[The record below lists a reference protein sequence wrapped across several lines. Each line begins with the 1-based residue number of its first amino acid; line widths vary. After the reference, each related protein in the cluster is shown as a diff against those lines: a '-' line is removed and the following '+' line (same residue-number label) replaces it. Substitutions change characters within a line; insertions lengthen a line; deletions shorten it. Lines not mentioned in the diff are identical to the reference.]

1 MISKVEKNI
10 KGFLFDLDGTFY
22 VSNKIIKSANKTIKW
37 LDENNID
44 YVFLT
49 NTTTKSRETLCK
61 HLNKIGLKI
70 NKKKIITANY
80 AGSLF
85 LENHPNSTYEL
96 ILNDEAKKDYKKSRI
111 NKNDPDF
118 IVIGDIDNNWDFQI
132 MNDIFNKVM
141 DGSKIIALHR
151 GKYFQINSGLRIDTG
166 AFIKGLE
173 YATNKDS
180 ILIGKPDQSFFK
192 IALKFLNMSRK
203 NVAMVG
209 DDLVN
214 DIQGAK
220 DNNIFSILVK
230 TGKYRENIY
239 KSSSIE
245 ADLVINSIYEIP
257 EFFNH
262 LNKIETRKS

>member
-1 MISKVEKNI
+1 M
-10 KGFLFDLDGTFY
+10 
-22 VSNKIIKSANKTIKW
+22 SNPNLKTVC
-37 LDENNID
+37 DN
-44 YVFLT
+44 
-49 NTTTKSRETLCK
+49 CA
-61 HLNKIGLKI
+61 
-70 NKKKIITANY
+70 ANY
-80 AGSLF
+80 IVKHDLPEDYIEQFCPFCGEEH
-85 LENHPNSTYEL
+85 ENIEEEFT
-96 ILNDEAKKDYKKSRI
+96 
-111 NKNDPDF
+111 
-118 IVIGDIDNNWDFQI
+118 DIDNNWDFQI